1 MMGFSECV
9 VNRVVIFIDED
20 DDLRTVVLVEHTR
33 QLGYRFSKHDG
44 IQFPA
49 EHIIEVFLA
58 YIIEDF

>member
-1 MMGFSECV
+1 MWFPECV
-9 VNRVVIFIDED
+9 MDWIIIFIDEY
-20 DDLRTVVLVEHTR
+20 DDLLSMVFVKHTR
-33 QLGYRFSKHDG
+33 QLGYRFPKHDG